1 MTMPAAASTP
11 ERAARWQ
18 RYLADIENYAVVP

>member
-1 MTMPAAASTP
+1 VTPGTSTP

-18 RYLADIENYAVVP
+18 RYLADIENYAIVP